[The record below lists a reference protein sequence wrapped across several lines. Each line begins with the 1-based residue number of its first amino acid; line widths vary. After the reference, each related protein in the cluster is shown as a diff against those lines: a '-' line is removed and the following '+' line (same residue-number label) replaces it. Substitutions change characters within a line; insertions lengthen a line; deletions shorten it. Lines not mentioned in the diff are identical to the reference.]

1 VSLQE
6 YRKKRNFNKTR
17 EPATGKSSKKPIF
30 VVQEHW
36 ASHLHYDFRLEA
48 FGTLKSWAV
57 PKGPSTEVGEK
68 RLAVEVE
75 DHPIDYAK
83 FHGTIPKG
91 EYGAGRVKIWDH
103 GVWTPPDHLKDNL
116 KQGHL
121 EFELKGKKMHG
132 RWLLQ
137 RTNRT
142 TGKKNQWL
150 LIKRH
155 DPIKKSRRHKNDP
168 WPKDLSPQLALL
180 STQVPA
186 GPDWLHEIKFDGY
199 RTLTTVKKKA
209 VTFLTRS
216 GLDWSKKYKALEKDF
231 KNLKIDSA
239 VFDGEI
245 VALNEKGQSNFSD
258 LQIALHEN
266 DFGNVVY
273 YLFDLLY
280 LNGEDLRRQPL
291 ELRKQKL
298 KEILGSKANNKGKL
312 RFSEHFRAQGKELFT
327 QACHEGLE
335 GIVSKNRNLA
345 YHSGRNDDWQKI
357 KCSQRQEFV
366 IGGYTDPEGSRI
378 GFGSLLMGVYDQ
390 GKFRYIGRV
399 GTGFNSKLLG
409 ELTEKLK
416 ALQSP
421 KSSFTLAA
429 PQEKTKLHWVKP
441 NLVAEIEFK
450 TWTKDKILR
459 QASFQG
465 LREDKNATEVHIES
479 PSPTTSQKKKSS
491 ALSVPQKSGFNIT
504 HPERLIYPR
513 QKITK
518 LDVANYYKS
527 VAPWL
532 LEHLQNRPLSLIR
545 CPKGASQQC
554 FFQKHVNDNSK
565 MTAIHE
571 DLVRDQKVIFIDSD
585 QGLLQLIQWGVLEL
599 HTWQCHSEN
608 LEHPDQI
615 VFDLDPDEA
624 VPWKQ
629 VIASAYELKEL
640 LEKLDLTSFV
650 KTTGGKGLHLH
661 VPILPL
667 YTWDQ
672 VKSFSKSVTLQMQS
686 ENPDLYTSKMAKK
699 ERGGKIFLD
708 YLRNGFGA
716 TSVAPYSLRAKENPV
731 TAVPITWTELQSLK
745 GPQVFELDSTLKR
758 LAHLKKDPWTGY
770 FRLKQKIKI
779 LKSN

>member
-1 VSLQE
+1 MSLQE

-17 EPATGKSSKKPIF
+17 EPSTGKSSKKPIF

-103 GVWTPPDHLKDNL
+103 GVWTPPEHLKDQFKN
-116 KQGHL
+116 GHL
-121 EFELKGKKMHG
+121 EFELKGKKLHG

-142 TGKKNQWL
+142 AGKKNQWL

-155 DPIKKSRRHKNDP
+155 DPISTEKFSDP
-168 WPKDLSPQLALL
+168 WPHDLSPQLAQL
-180 STQVPA
+180 STQIPA

-199 RTLTTVKKKA
+199 RTLTTVKNKTI
-209 VTFLTRS
+209 TFLTRN
-216 GLDWSKKYKALEKDF
+216 GLDWTKKYQALEKEF
-231 KNLKIDSA
+231 KNLKLDST

-245 VALNEKGQSNFSD
+245 VALNEKGQSNFND
-258 LQIALHEN
+258 LQLALHDN
-266 DFGNVVY
+266 DFSNVIY

-280 LNGEDLRRQPL
+280 LNGEDMRQQPL

-298 KEILGSKANNKGKL
+298 KEILKSKSKNKGKL

-327 QACHEGLE
+327 RACQEGLE
-335 GIVSKNRNLA
+335 GIVSKNLNRS

-378 GFGSLLMGVYDQ
+378 GFGALLMGVYDQ

-409 ELTEKLK
+409 ELTKKLA
-416 ALQSP
+416 ALKSAKSP
-421 KSSFTLAA
+421 FTLAS
-429 PQEKTKLHWVKP
+429 PKEQTRFHWVKP
-441 NLVAEIEFK
+441 QLVAEIEFK

-459 QASFQG
+459 HASFQG
-465 LREDKNATEVHIES
+465 LREDKQANEVRLEN
-479 PSPTTSQKKKSS
+479 PT
-491 ALSVPQKSGFNIT
+491 PNIT

-513 QKITK
+513 QKISK

-532 LEHLQNRPLSLIR
+532 LEHLRNRPLTLIR
-545 CPKGASQQC
+545 CPEGASQQC
-554 FFQKHVNDNSK
+554 FFQKHVNRNSK
-565 MTAIHE
+565 MTALHE
-571 DLVRDQKVIFIDSD
+571 DLARDQKVIFIDSD
-585 QGLLQLIQWGVLEL
+585 EGLLQLIQWGVLEL
-599 HTWQCHSEN
+599 HTWQCHATN
-608 LEHPDQI
+608 LESPDQI
-615 VFDLDPDEA
+615 IFDLDPDET

-650 KTTGGKGLHLH
+650 KTTGSKGLHLH

-686 ENPDLYTSKMAKK
+686 ENPGLYTSKMAKK

-708 YLRNGFGA
+708 YLRNDFGA
-716 TSVAPYSLRAKENPV
+716 TSVTPYSLRAKEKPV
-731 TAVPITWTELQSLK
+731 TAVPITWTELPSLK
-745 GPQVFELDSTLKR
+745 GPQVFDLNSTLKR
-758 LAHLKKDPWTGY
+758 LAHLKKDPWAGY

-779 LKSN
+779 LKSVQYRSVDNPDAAPG